1 MKLCNPL
8 TNGVIVASEDASK
21 VLLKLG
27 YVEYKEPVVEESP
40 APEPTPKKAPAK
52 RAPRK
57 TTPKDVV

>member
-27 YVEYKEPVVEESP
+27 YVEYKEPVVTQSP
-40 APEPTPKKAPAK
+40 APVTKTPAK
-52 RAPRK
+52 PRAKR
-57 TTPKDVV
+57 TPAKKEG